1 MRVQKGLLDKGFHGV
16 NSTQVEEL
24 PVLDF
29 SLSNVPDAATLSQK
43 PCLAKCYLSLGAK
56 SRLSALLR
64 RIYAGQRR
72 GLG

>member
-16 NSTQVEEL
+16 NSMQVEEL

-29 SLSNVPDAATLSQK
+29 SLNNVPDAATLSQK
-43 PCLAKCYLSLGAK
+43 PCLAKCYLSLWAK